1 MDRAANVVESEV
13 PGAGTG
19 VTAFTPAVVAGAT
32 ADMVGD
38 PAIGERAGAA
48 PVSVLNPQLLTE
60 GADTWQAAG
69 RAIALVTLRTTPN

>member
-38 PAIGERAGAA
+38 PAIGERA
-48 PVSVLNPQLLTE
+48 VSANKHNYYIYESRNQFCWE
-60 GADTWQAAG
+60 IDSDS
-69 RAIALVTLRTTPN
+69 N